1 MNTLRKYKKL
11 SDILSIAVDD
21 YEKVLKDD
29 RYVINMD
36 MWHNILLN
44 KCHVCLAGCFMAK
57 TLKEPIN
64 KYVHAQSYGAKTAHI
79 LNSINKFRL
88 GEFNEMFL
96 NNEFFSA
103 SDDTY
108 KKLREDS
115 LSFYRKPLWDEENPN
130 PKAMRKY
137 IKKLVSYGV

>member
-29 RYVINMD
+29 RYVINMET
-36 MWHNILLN
+36 WHTTFSN
-44 KCHVCLAGCFMAK
+44 KCHVCLGGCVIAK
-57 TLKEPIN
+57 TLKEPIYKN
-64 KYVHAQSYGAKTAHI
+64 IYLRFYSKKIIHI
-79 LNSINKFRL
+79 FLSINNFRS
-88 GEFNEMFL
+88 GEFNEMLL

-115 LSFYRKPLWDEENPN
+115 LSFYRKPLWDDENPN